1 LLTGIEKSFP
11 AWYNDMIDFF
21 ERTNTMIFATDQ
33 MQNVYVPLPFSWHL
47 GFCIIATVV
56 YALEIYRKGS
66 IHYLFM
72 MLAVDATI
80 MMQFFNNSTAVV
92 ILAVMEILL
101 LGAAITFGVMD
112 SKKKKAEKAVAADS
126 ADAQQTEGGSDENS
140 DT

>member
-1 LLTGIEKSFP
+1 MLTGIEKSFP

-92 ILAVMEILL
+92 ILAVIEVLL
-101 LGAAITFGVMD
+101 LGSAIALGIIG
-112 SKKKKAEKAVAADS
+112 SKKKKAQQAAQ
-126 ADAQQTEGGSDENS
+126 AAAAQTEGETDENS

>member
-1 LLTGIEKSFP
+1 
-11 AWYNDMIDFF
+11 
-21 ERTNTMIFATDQ
+21 MIFATDQ

-92 ILAVMEILL
+92 VLAVLESLL
-101 LGAAITFGVMD
+101 LGAAIVFAVLE
-112 SKKKKAEKAVAADS
+112 SKKRKAAAAAAAPIQAEGETDEDS
-126 ADAQQTEGGSDENS
+126 DS
-140 DT
+140 